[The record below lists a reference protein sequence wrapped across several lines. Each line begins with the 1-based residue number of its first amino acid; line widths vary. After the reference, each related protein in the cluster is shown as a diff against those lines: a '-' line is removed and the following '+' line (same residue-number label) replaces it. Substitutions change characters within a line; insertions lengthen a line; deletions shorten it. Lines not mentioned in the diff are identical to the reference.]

1 MASISAFDKLNPAPQ
16 LQPLDWGFLAKAKE
30 LQDNRQGKL
39 IDLLGD
45 ASSKLPVQGGYATQ
59 ELSKEYNKNI
69 YSVLESFRDRIV
81 KGENFMKIY
90 GDLKSVAAKIQTD
103 PIYQK
108 IAEDRAEKERVDK
121 DLQDPLFGQAI
132 QDFYDPEKGF
142 YQVTADDIKAG
153 WTPPLHYKSV
163 KPSNDFEKYSPI
175 YKQII
180 STKTRQYDD
189 VNFEKF
195 YDDKG
200 NYVVRSTTTGKDVE
214 TITPDQIFEIGKRMA
229 YNPDSGFMNL
239 PNNQYRTAKMYR
251 EIDSG
256 MTENN
261 ISPELAAAI
270 AFRDNYVGYF
280 RRELE
285 IQPKV
290 SQSIVRDNAGSGSGK
305 DANQIT
311 QPNPII
317 NAFETAD
324 SQGSATVTD
333 IFALAKIVGGA
344 RPLDKDAGTFK
355 LSLSGSPTIM
365 QFGSNADPA
374 QKQDL
379 TKLNLYTRYKN
390 ALEEAFD
397 ANAKAQ
403 NKPTVA
409 QQVAQ
414 GLVNP
419 INILMDKV
427 AQGLKPNEVGDIS
440 KNEKLKAILEEGRQL
455 GIDLSD
461 PNTKVEM
468 ETLSSTPELALANDL
483 SIGLQNAK
491 GTVNFR
497 PNRENNLGTTDSG
510 DFTVDG
516 NAEVPAS
523 QLVAILGKGDN
534 DLGTDRLQE
543 ALDLGLILPTDNK
556 KTTGDQGTTILE
568 PVYEVPIS
576 KVVNPDVVA
585 ATDDYFRYN
594 SNNESAKE
602 VGPQVSRAESW
613 NQEFK
618 QTKVLMNQVRPYFK
632 DPLKHQE
639 LKGTLESTV
648 YNLTDVAAKN
658 IFNTALQE
666 ADARY
671 EAGEK
676 TTALKITA
684 QLYAAIN
691 LQLKKEGKA
700 PLKLK

>member
-30 LQDNRQGKL
+30 LQDNKQGKL

-59 ELSKEYNKNI
+59 KLAKQYNQTI
-69 YSVLESFRDRIV
+69 DQTMQTFRDRIF
-81 KGENFMKIY
+81 KGENPMKVY

-103 PIYQK
+103 PIYQA
-108 IAEDRAEKERVDK
+108 IVADRAEKERVDK
-121 DLQDPLFGQAI
+121 DLEDPLFAQAI
-132 QDFYDPEKGF
+132 QDYYNPNEGF
-142 YQVTADDIKAG
+142 GQISAEDIKAG
-153 WTPPLHYKSV
+153 WTPALHYKSI
-163 KPSNDFEKYSPI
+163 KPSNDFEQYSPI

-180 STKTRQYDD
+180 SSKTRQYDD
-189 VNFEKF
+189 INFEKF

-214 TITPDQIFEIGKRMA
+214 TITPDQVFEIGKRMA

-251 EIDSG
+251 EASG

-261 ISPELAAAI
+261 ISPELAGAE

-290 SQSIVRDNAGSGSGK
+290 SQSIVKDGSGSGSGK
-305 DANQIT
+305 KDADQIT

-333 IFALAKIVGGA
+333 MHALSRIAGGHK
-344 RPLDKDAGTFK
+344 PDEEGTFK
-355 LSLSGSPTIM
+355 LSLTGSPTIM

-379 TKLNLYTRYKN
+379 TRLNLYTRYKN

-403 NKPTVA
+403 KKPTVA

-419 INILMDKV
+419 VNILMDKV

-455 GIDLSD
+455 GIELSD

-483 SIGLQNAK
+483 SIGLRNAK

-497 PNRENNLGTTDSG
+497 PNRENNLGTTDAG

-523 QLVAILGKGDN
+523 QLINILGPKDAK
-534 DLGTDRLQE
+534 LGETRLEE
-543 ALDLGLILPTDNK
+543 AIKLGLVTLVNSR
-556 KTTGDQGTTILE
+556 KTVGTNGGVALE

-576 KVVNPDVVA
+576 KIVDPDVVA
-585 ATDDYFRYN
+585 ITDDYFRYN

-602 VGPQVSRAESW
+602 VGPQVQRAESW
-613 NQEFK
+613 TQGFK
-618 QTKVLMNQVRPYFK
+618 QTKDLMNQVRPYFK
-632 DPLKHQE
+632 DPRKHLE
-639 LKGTLESTV
+639 LKGTLSNTV
-648 YNLTDVAAKN
+648 FNITDITAKAV
-658 IFNTALQE
+658 FETALRE
-666 ADARY
+666 ADSRY
-671 EAGEK
+671 ESGDKA
-676 TTALKITA
+676 TALKITA

-691 LQLKKEGKA
+691 EQLKKEGKA

>member
-30 LQDNRQGKL
+30 LQDQRQGKL

-59 ELSKEYNKNI
+59 DLAKQYNQTI
-69 YSVLESFRDRIV
+69 DQTMQSFRDRIF
-81 KGENFMKIY
+81 KGENPMKVY
-90 GDLKSVAAKIQTD
+90 GDLKAVAAKIQTD
-103 PIYQK
+103 PIYQT
-108 IAEDRAEKERVDK
+108 IAADRAEKERVDK
-121 DLQDPLFGQAI
+121 DLQDPLFGQDI
-132 QDFYDPEKGF
+132 QDYYNPDQGF
-142 YQVTADDIKAG
+142 HQVSPADIKAG
-153 WTPPLHYKSV
+153 WTPALHYKSI
-163 KPSNDFEKYSPI
+163 KPSNDFEQYSPI

-180 STKTRQYDD
+180 SSKTRQYDD
-189 VNFEKF
+189 INFEKF

-214 TITPDQIFEIGKRMA
+214 TITPEQVFEIGKRMA

-251 EIDSG
+251 EASG

-261 ISPELAAAI
+261 ISPELAGAE

-290 SQSIVRDNAGSGSGK
+290 SQSIVKDNAGSGKGK
-305 DANQIT
+305 GSADEVT

-324 SQGSATVTD
+324 AQGSATISD
-333 IFALAKIVGGA
+333 IDALSKIAGGA
-344 RPLDKDAGTFK
+344 KPNREAGTFK
-355 LSLSGSPTIM
+355 LSLSGSPTIL
-365 QFGSNADPA
+365 QFGSNTDPA

-379 TKLNLYTRYKN
+379 SKLNLYTRYKN

-403 NKPTVA
+403 KKPTIA

-419 INILMDKV
+419 INILMNKV

-455 GIDLSD
+455 GIELSD

-497 PNRENNLGTTDSG
+497 PNRENNLGTTDTG
-510 DFTVDG
+510 DFTADG
-516 NAEVPAS
+516 TAEVPAS
-523 QLVAILGKGDN
+523 QLVNILGGGTT
-534 DLGTDRLQE
+534 GTDRLQE
-543 ALDLGLILPTDNK
+543 AIDLGLVFPTENK
-556 KTTGDQGTTILE
+556 RSTGEQGNTILE

-576 KVVNPDVVA
+576 KIVNPDVVA
-585 ATDDYFRYN
+585 VTDDYFRYN
-594 SNNESAKE
+594 TNNESAKE

-618 QTKVLMNQVRPYFK
+618 QTKVLMNQVRPLVTPAKY
-632 DPLKHQE
+632 PE
-639 LKGTLESTV
+639 LKSTLDNTV
-648 YNLTDVAAKN
+648 SSITGVAAKN
-658 IFNTALQE
+658 MFTTALQE
-666 ADARY
+666 ADSRLQS
-671 EAGEK
+671 GDK
-676 TTALKITA
+676 VTSLKIIA

-691 LQLKKEGKA
+691 EQLKKEGKS